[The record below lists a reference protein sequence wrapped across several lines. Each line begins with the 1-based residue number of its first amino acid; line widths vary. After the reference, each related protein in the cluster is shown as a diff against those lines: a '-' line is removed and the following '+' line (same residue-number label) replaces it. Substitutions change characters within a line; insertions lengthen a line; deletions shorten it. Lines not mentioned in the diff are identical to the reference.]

1 MTRTLDDLAT
11 QQGLRLQSYI
21 NTKQHL
27 ADDFPAPISSA
38 GSRTR
43 LYDGEQ
49 VDAFLAGQPVP
60 ALPTEDD
67 HQDLLDRRECAA
79 ALGISPR
86 TWDKYKTAY
95 PLLAEHRV
103 TIGGVEHWP
112 RHILHQQ
119 QTQKA
124 AKVTA
129 PPGRPTR
136 SGDQVPRDQLLP
148 LTAPLL
154 DADPTISAAR
164 VTEELGAHRDTAQ
177 EALRLRAERMA
188 ELMGADPSLTPE
200 QSAGGARL
208 PGRTGPLA
216 PPSAPRPLC
225 GPTARRPYLA
235 DAPGRAPGRMD
246 RPRPPCP
253 RSSTPPTI
261 WSGKLA
267 ASWTAPVRRPRPW
280 CGTSATGGAPP
291 PPADTPSPRA
301 PSRPHPAT
309 ASDTS
314 HRAPHPY
321 QTPSPPHSGPN
332 STPYRPRAPKGL
344 PWVLRRLRRSAGPA
358 GAQRGEIK
366 AHRTGRGDRA

>member
-27 ADDFPAPISSA
+27 ADGFPAPISSA

-164 VTEELGAHRDTAQ
+164 VTEELGVHRDTAQ
-177 EALRLRAERMA
+177 EALLRLRAERMA

-200 QSAGGARL
+200 QSAAALGYPAGQV
-208 PGRTGPLA
+208 
-216 PPSAPRPLC
+216 
-225 GPTARRPYLA
+225 RRATVRAQAVVRAHRAAPYLA
-235 DAPGRAPGRMD
+235 DVAQAVHQAG
-246 RPRPPCP
+246 
-253 RSSTPPTI
+253 
-261 WSGKLA
+261 
-267 ASWTAPVRRPRPW
+267 WTATATVPEVQYPADDLVVASLVLD
-280 CGTSATGGAPP
+280 GTSAPAPALVWDERYGWRTATSRRHPLTKGAVP
-291 PPADTPSPRA
+291 PSPGDGIRYLAQGTTPLPDALTAALRA
-301 PSRPHPAT
+301 
-309 ASDTS
+309 
-314 HRAPHPY
+314 
-321 QTPSPPHSGPN
+321 
-332 STPYRPRAPKGL
+332 
-344 PWVLRRLRRSAGPA
+344 
-358 GAQRGEIK
+358 
-366 AHRTGRGDRA
+366 